1 MNDHCFVDPM
11 HIYIDNYCQPPL
23 ETVLQAVAAL
33 VAVAQLDPCFFTEN
47 SEAAFKGKDTKL
59 YPDCAKGGGGGFR
72 YPTVLERYKV
82 RRHQSW
88 IALRQWDHHY
98 NFA

>member
-1 MNDHCFVDPM
+1 MFLGSYAYLGLSN
-11 HIYIDNYCQPPL
+11 PL

-82 RRHQSW
+82 RRQAEDRY
-88 IALRQWDHHY
+88 IEDHLL
-98 NFA
+98 

>member
-1 MNDHCFVDPM
+1 M
-11 HIYIDNYCQPPL
+11 
-23 ETVLQAVAAL
+23 

-59 YPDCAKGGGGGFR
+59 YPDCAKGGGGGFH

-82 RRHQSW
+82 RRQ
-88 IALRQWDHHY
+88 AEDT
-98 NFA
+98 